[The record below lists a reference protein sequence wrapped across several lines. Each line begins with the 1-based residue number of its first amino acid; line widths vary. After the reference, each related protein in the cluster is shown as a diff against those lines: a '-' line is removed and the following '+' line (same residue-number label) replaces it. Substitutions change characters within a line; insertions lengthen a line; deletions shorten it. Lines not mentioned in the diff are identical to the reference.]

1 MLTRIKHIQKLYH
14 VTNEQ
19 IAQETGIGKWTI
31 SKQLNGVYKLNIDV
45 VLALLR
51 LCPDVS
57 ADWLLMGRGDITHA
71 DTRAIINRIDI
82 LTSKIDTIANSNI
95 KEVK

>member
-1 MLTRIKHIQKLYH
+1 MLTRIKQIQKLRH
-14 VTNEQ
+14 ITNEQ
-19 IAQETGIGKWTI
+19 LSKETGIGKWTI
-31 SKQLNGVYKLNIDV
+31 SKQLNGVYKLNLDV

-57 ADWLLMGRGDITHA
+57 ADWLLMGRGDLTHA

-82 LTSKIDTIANSNI
+82 LSSKIDTITNSNI